1 MIWWWSA
8 VNIPDLKCRDDPED
22 WELHSTAHCV
32 CCCGGSSWHHSLSH
46 PAACSQSP
54 AQSLIKKY
62 QISLGIPSP
71 DCSLTWT
78 LSWTDVQLGVGVD
91 AVHARVVSPRVL
103 VLVLVLVWV
112 WAANTGVITVLD
124 GPIFLFWYFAC
135 NIQIRL
141 CGSLQLWVY
150 LSKIVNDN
158 YHIIM
163 LSTSVKNPNLSEI
176 KSFITTSCCCRPT
189 YIPTAPPAS

>member
-1 MIWWWSA
+1 MICCKYSRPEVSRWSWGLRA
-8 VNIPDLKCRDDPED
+8 P
-22 WELHSTAHCV
+22 LHSSLCLLLWRKLLTPLSVSPRSMLAI
-32 CCCGGSSWHHSLSH
+32 SSPESD
-46 PAACSQSP
+46 
-54 AQSLIKKY
+54 KKY